1 MTAIAHR
8 PIIQATI
15 VNYLLLLTTIIFWA
29 SAFVGIRMG
38 LKSYT
43 PGPLAL
49 LRYGIASIA
58 IIPLYIKYRS
68 HAQLTKTEL
77 VTAFLAGFLGI
88 GFYNAAL
95 NYGELTVP
103 AGIASF
109 TIGQVPIFTALLA
122 LFLLKEKLSISG
134 WIGIFIS
141 MIGISIITIS
151 QSSALS
157 FNVGVI
163 YILLAAISASFFI
176 ILQKPLLKKINA
188 IEFVSLAIWSG
199 TICLLIFLPPLPH
212 QLMHASLQSTF
223 SVIYLSLCPGVIAYI
238 TWSMALKR
246 LTAVKASSFLYI
258 TPIVSTLLGWII
270 LKENIS
276 MLSFAGGCIALVGS
290 IIVQKK

>member
-1 MTAIAHR
+1 MTAMSSGAIKKTAL
-8 PIIQATI
+8 I
-15 VNYLLLLTTIIFWA
+15 NYLLLLTTIVFWA

-43 PGPLAL
+43 PGALAL
-49 LRYGIASIA
+49 LRYGIASMA
-58 IIPLYIKYRS
+58 IIPLYLKYRS
-68 HAQLTKTEL
+68 HYSLTKTEL
-77 VTAFLAGFLGI
+77 ATAFLAGFLGI

-141 MIGISIITIS
+141 MIGIAIIAIS
-151 QSSALS
+151 QSNALS
-157 FNVGVI
+157 FNMGVI
-163 YILLAAISASFFI
+163 YILLAAFASSLFI

-188 IEFVSLAIWSG
+188 IEFVSIAIWSG
-199 TICLLIFLPPLPH
+199 TASLLIFLPSLPH
-212 QLMHASLQSTF
+212 QLIHASLQSTC
-223 SVIYLSLCPGVIAYI
+223 SVIYLSICPGVIAYI

-246 LTAVKASSFLYI
+246 LTAVKASSFLYV
-258 TPIVSTLLGWII
+258 TPIVSTFLGWII

-276 MLSFAGGCIALVGS
+276 LLSFVGGCVALVGS